1 MTLLQKIKW
10 FLRPWRKYIVIIKGS
25 PSTEDTWRD
34 RNTVKRSLELSGVA
48 EAEVFGYDSLLV
60 TTERDK
66 QWIRDKIAFLAK
78 NEMLSSKSVFAA
90 RIWFISW
97 KFKNPFDHETPF

>member
-1 MTLLQKIKW
+1 MTLLQKIKR
-10 FLRPWRKYIVIIKGS
+10 FLHPWRNYIVIIKGS

-34 RNTVKRSLELSGVA
+34 RNVIKRALDLSGVA
-48 EAEVFGYDSLLV
+48 KAEVFGYDTLLV

-66 QWIRDKIAFLAK
+66 QWIRDKIVFLAK

-90 RIWFISW
+90 RIGFISW
-97 KFKNPFDHETPF
+97 KFKESV

>member
-1 MTLLQKIKW
+1 MTLLQKIKQ
-10 FLRPWRKYIVIIKGS
+10 FLHPWRKYIVIIKGS

-34 RNTVKRSLELSGVA
+34 RNVIKRSLKLSGVA
-48 EAEVFGYDSLLV
+48 KAEAFGYDSILV
-60 TTERDK
+60 TIERDK

-90 RIWFISW
+90 RIGFISW
-97 KFKNPFDHETPF
+97 KFKESV